1 MENPS
6 TLFLPTD
13 EAVQARLSSVHVAN
27 YSRTRNHLDGAV
39 TYLSPYLTHGF
50 LSLAEVVESIRKKQS
65 LEPSDKLF
73 SEFAWRAFF
82 HHVWSHLGDDIFQSI
97 RPGLQDVNYQHE
109 LPRDVIEART
119 GLAVIDMAVQTL
131 YATGYLHNHAR
142 MWLASYLV
150 HLRHIHWRVG
160 ADWLYGHLLDGDLAS
175 NHLSWQWVASTF
187 SVKPYLFNAENVAR
201 YAPSDW
207 HCPASLLDTSY
218 EHLEAMARGFDE
230 PRRRKFDSS
239 EERRGFGLTSAEIPD
254 LLSAPPKVT
263 HPKLF
268 GMNHVSNTNE
278 TGRVGGNRDLS
289 DLSHVLRERSPGE
302 IELVHAWSLREK
314 SLGLAGVS
322 SPLLRLG
329 LIHLPGRETFPW
341 SEKRWDFV
349 LQRMCELCDFVFVG
363 DAKDLFK
370 VLPESAVLYTQ
381 AEIGCTET
389 KKLFNNQ
396 RIQWQESRP
405 LFEEPQKLCTSFSKY
420 IRAARLVNNNSV
432 QSR

>member
-1 MENPS
+1 MENPR

-218 EHLEAMARGFDE
+218 EHLEAMARGHDEKARQRFDTRHSKRTQE
-230 PRRRKFDSS
+230 LNVTELPQ
-239 EERRGFGLTSAEIPD
+239 LYAAPPAD
-254 LLSAPPKVT
+254 LLSKKV
-263 HPKLF
+263 LQ
-268 GMNHVSNTNE
+268 
-278 TGRVGGNRDLS
+278 
-289 DLSHVLRERSPGE
+289 SPVE
-302 IELVHAWSLREK
+302 VQNFIHALASENITRLELTHAWSLRRE
-314 SLGLAGVS
+314 SLASNPQEGRTR
-322 SPLLRLG
+322 RLG
-329 LIHLPGRETFPW
+329 FIHLPARQTFPW
-341 SEKRWDFV
+341 SARRWRFV
-349 LQRMCELCDFVFVG
+349 IERLQSICDDVFLGDITELLRFLPQGV
-363 DAKDLFK
+363 ALFSQDS
-370 VLPESAVLYTQ
+370 P
-381 AEIGCTET
+381 GCLET
-389 KKLFNNQ
+389 KRLLAHHGV
-396 RIQWQESRP
+396 RWLTPHP
-405 LFEEPQKLCTSFSKY
+405 LLTEPKRLCSSFSRY
-420 IRAARLVNNNSV
+420 IREARSVSAAEADS
-432 QSR
+432 S

>member
-27 YSRTRNHLDGAV
+27 YGRTRNHLDGAV

-50 LSLAEVVESIRKKQS
+50 LSLAEVVASVRKNQS

-97 RPGLQDVNYQHE
+97 RPGLQDVDYRHE
-109 LPRDVIEART
+109 LPTDVIEART
-119 GLAVIDMAVQTL
+119 GLAVIDKAVRTL

-218 EHLEAMARGFDE
+218 ENLEAMARGHDETARQRFDTRHSKKIQE
-230 PRRRKFDSS
+230 LDVTEVPP
-239 EERRGFGLTSAEIPD
+239 LHAAPPAE
-254 LLSAPPKVT
+254 LLSKDVLQSPIEVQ
-263 HPKLF
+263 
-268 GMNHVSNTNE
+268 NHVQSLVKENISQ
-278 TGRVGGNRDLS
+278 L
-289 DLSHVLRERSPGE
+289 
-302 IELVHAWSLREK
+302 ELTHAWALRRESLASNLQVGRTRR
-314 SLGLAGVS
+314 LGFIHLPARRALPWSAKRWRFVIERLQSICDAVFIGDITE
-322 SPLLRLG
+322 LLRL
-329 LIHLPGRETFPW
+329 LPQE
-341 SEKRWDFV
+341 V
-349 LQRMCELCDFVFVG
+349 
-363 DAKDLFK
+363 ALFSQDS
-370 VLPESAVLYTQ
+370 L
-381 AEIGCTET
+381 GCLET
-389 KKLFNNQ
+389 KRLLAHHGVRWLTPQ
-396 RIQWQESRP
+396 P
-405 LFEEPQKLCTSFSKY
+405 LLTEPKRLCSSFSRY
-420 IRAARLVNNNSV
+420 IREARYVNAAEADS
-432 QSR
+432 S

>member
-1 MENPS
+1 M
-6 TLFLPTD
+6 PTD

-50 LSLAEVVESIRKKQS
+50 LSLAEVVESTRKNQS

-109 LPRDVIEART
+109 IPHDVIEART

-207 HCPASLLDTSY
+207 HCPTSLLDTSY
-218 EHLEAMARGFDE
+218 EHLEAMARG
-230 PRRRKFDSS
+230 
-239 EERRGFGLTSAEIPD
+239 
-254 LLSAPPKVT
+254 
-263 HPKLF
+263 H
-268 GMNHVSNTNE
+268 
-278 TGRVGGNRDLS
+278 
-289 DLSHVLRERSPGE
+289 
-302 IELVHAWSLREK
+302 
-314 SLGLAGVS
+314 
-322 SPLLRLG
+322 
-329 LIHLPGRETFPW
+329 
-341 SEKRWDFV
+341 
-349 LQRMCELCDFVFVG
+349 
-363 DAKDLFK
+363 
-370 VLPESAVLYTQ
+370 
-381 AEIGCTET
+381 
-389 KKLFNNQ
+389 
-396 RIQWQESRP
+396 
-405 LFEEPQKLCTSFSKY
+405 
-420 IRAARLVNNNSV
+420 
-432 QSR
+432 